1 MGWFFLLFDWG
12 VRGKGGKL
20 LLNFH
25 QMLAMRHGTVEGE
38 AQSFSLKLNFLE
50 AFLLLFGFF
59 NFFFLRN
66 GPTLCHLQ
74 MWNPIDFLRSY
85 NCN

>member
-1 MGWFFLLFDWG
+1 MRGFVLWVFLFDWG

-38 AQSFSLKLNFLE
+38 AQTFSLKLNFLE
-50 AFLLLFGFF
+50 VF
-59 NFFFLRN
+59 FFFLRN
-66 GPTLCHLQ
+66 GPTPHHLQ

>member
-1 MGWFFLLFDWG
+1 MYKIHQIYMRGFVLWVFLFDWG

-38 AQSFSLKLNFLE
+38 AQTFSLKLNFLE
-50 AFLLLFGFF
+50 VLF
-59 NFFFLRN
+59 FFFLKEW
-66 GPTLCHLQ
+66 T
-74 MWNPIDFLRSY
+74 NPSSFA
-85 NCN
+85 NVEPH

>member
-1 MGWFFLLFDWG
+1 MRGFVLWG
-12 VRGKGGKL
+12 VFCLIGGWGKGGEL

-50 AFLLLFGFF
+50 VFF
-59 NFFFLRN
+59 KGMDQPLIICKC
-66 GPTLCHLQ
+66 GTPL
-74 MWNPIDFLRSY
+74 IS
-85 NCN
+85 

>member
-1 MGWFFLLFDWG
+1 MRGFVLWVFLFDWG

-38 AQSFSLKLNFLE
+38 AQTFSLKLNFLE
-50 AFLLLFGFF
+50 VLLF
-59 NFFFLRN
+59 FFFKGMDQPLIICKC
-66 GPTLCHLQ
+66 GTPL
-74 MWNPIDFLRSY
+74 IS
-85 NCN
+85 